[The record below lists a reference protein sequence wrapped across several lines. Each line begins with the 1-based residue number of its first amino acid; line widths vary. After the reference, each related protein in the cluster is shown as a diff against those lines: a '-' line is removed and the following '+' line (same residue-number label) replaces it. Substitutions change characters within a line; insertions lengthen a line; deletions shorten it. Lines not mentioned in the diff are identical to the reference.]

1 VSDGTY
7 ARCFIGP
14 LLMTT
19 SAAGTTFLLT
29 GPQVGELD
37 VMFDNVGLPL
47 NTVYDYLGWIM
58 SISWRKYGQRIGSN
72 NRNYYLPLLSL
83 YAKWCRLLGKK
94 TRDKNSMVHIAW
106 FTNRAGSADTPD
118 TPDTPITPILL
129 GSTIGSPGL
138 GGLSSHPTEA
148 ATLAGASSSMKI
160 EIKKEGEGDLTT
172 NAKSI
177 AKANLILRQRQDYLR
192 CPTVDNGQSI
202 QGVPPAEES
211 TLLSAPGHPLD
222 ARNFNGGN
230 YGACA
235 ETFMWIYVSAWVISL
250 PFRI

>member
-1 VSDGTY
+1 
-7 ARCFIGP
+7 
-14 LLMTT
+14 
-19 SAAGTTFLLT
+19 
-29 GPQVGELD
+29 
-37 VMFDNVGLPL
+37 MFDNVTLPL

-83 YAKWCRLLGKK
+83 YAKWCRLLGQR

-106 FTNRAGSADTPD
+106 FTNRAGSADTA
-118 TPDTPITPILL
+118 DTPITPILL
-129 GSTIGSPGL
+129 GSTIGGPRL

-160 EIKKEGEGDLTT
+160 EIKKKGEGDLTT
-172 NAKSI
+172 DAKSI
-177 AKANLILRQRQDYLR
+177 AKTSLILRERQHYLR
-192 CPTVDNGQSI
+192 SPIGDNGQPF

>member
-1 VSDGTY
+1 MSDGTY

-19 SAAGTTFLLT
+19 STAETTFLVA

-37 VMFDNVGLPL
+37 IMFYNVRLPL

-58 SISWRKYGQRIGSN
+58 SISWRKYGQRIESN

-83 YAKWCRLLGKK
+83 YAKWCRLLGEK
-94 TRDKNSMVHIAW
+94 TRDMNSMVHIAW
-106 FTNRAGSADTPD
+106 FTNRAGSVDTA
-118 TPDTPITPILL
+118 DTPITPILL
-129 GSTIGSPGL
+129 GSTIGSPRL
-138 GGLSSHPTEA
+138 GGVSSHPTED
-148 ATLAGASSSMKI
+148 AGASSSMKI
-160 EIKKEGEGDLTT
+160 EIKKEGKGNLTI
-172 NAKSI
+172 NAESI
-177 AKANLILRQRQDYLR
+177 AKTTVILRERQDYLR
-192 CPTVDNGQSI
+192 CPTVDIKQPL
-202 QGVPPAEES
+202 QGVPPAKKS
-211 TLLSAPGHPLD
+211 TRISPPGHPLA
-222 ARNFNGGN
+222 ARNFNDGN

>member
-1 VSDGTY
+1 
-7 ARCFIGP
+7 
-14 LLMTT
+14 MTT
-19 SAAGTTFLLT
+19 STAETTFLVA
-29 GPQVGELD
+29 GPDGDLD
-37 VMFDNVGLPL
+37 IMFDNVRLPL

-83 YAKWCRLLGKK
+83 YAKWCRLLGKR

-106 FTNRAGSADTPD
+106 FTNRAGSADTAD
-118 TPDTPITPILL
+118 TPITPITPILL
-129 GSTIGSPGL
+129 GSTIGSPML

-160 EIKKEGEGDLTT
+160 ESKKEGEGDLTIS
-172 NAKSI
+172 AKSI
-177 AKANLILRQRQDYLR
+177 AKANLILRERQEYLR
-192 CPTVDNGQSI
+192 CPTGDTEQPF

-211 TLLSAPGHPLD
+211 TLVSAPGHPLD